1 MIRCPNLLL
10 LSFFSLLQ
18 HGSNGCRFFP
28 ALVTCVHS
36 PLSGGGKSLDE
47 MASGGDVVSYDLSYL
62 LTQDAFRTAY
72 DDSMSTAREIAKK
85 TAAVGSTLF
94 DESSFFEPK
103 EPERKLS
110 NVLFEA
116 MAASSS
122 SSHHHTQTND
132 LDAHM
137 KAITD
142 DFFGGHEESKDTLS
156 SLQHRAVIGSAALSS
171 AFLGTTLA
179 SKQRTTAAGALSTN
193 SVVAL
198 DASDWRNAIV
208 HAVNSLQNEQQ
219 QHQPN
224 ETAMLAADDF
234 TESVLAV
241 LDITSYNML

>member
-1 MIRCPNLLL
+1 
-10 LSFFSLLQ
+10 
-18 HGSNGCRFFP
+18 
-28 ALVTCVHS
+28 
-36 PLSGGGKSLDE
+36 LSGDGKSLDE
-47 MASGGDVVSYDLSYL
+47 IACGGDVVSYDLSYL
-62 LTQDAFRTAY
+62 LTQDAFHSAY
-72 DDSMSTAREIAKK
+72 DDSMSTAREIAKPLVAR

-94 DESSFFEPK
+94 DGSSFFEPK

-110 NVLFEA
+110 NLLFEA
-116 MAASSS
+116 MASSS
-122 SSHHHTQTND
+122 SSHYTQSND

-142 DFFGGHEESKDTLS
+142 DLFGGHEESKDTLS
-156 SLQHRAVIGSAALSS
+156 LSQHCCRSAVIGSAALSS

-179 SKQRTTAAGALSTN
+179 SKQRTIAAGALSTN

-234 TESVLAV
+234 AESVLAV